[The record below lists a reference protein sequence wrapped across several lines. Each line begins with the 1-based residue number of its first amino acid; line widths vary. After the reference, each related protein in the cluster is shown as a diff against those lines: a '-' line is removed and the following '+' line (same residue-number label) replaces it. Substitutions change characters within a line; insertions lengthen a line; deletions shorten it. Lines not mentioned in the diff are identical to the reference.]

1 MCITETSFVIYW
13 RLLNI
18 ALIAQ
23 GEPEATLSEA
33 RAAYEGELSEADAR
47 IALQLAA

>member
-1 MCITETSFVIYW
+1 MVTETSFVIYW

-18 ALIAQ
+18 ALVAQ

-33 RAAYEGELSEADAR
+33 RRTYEAEMAEADAR